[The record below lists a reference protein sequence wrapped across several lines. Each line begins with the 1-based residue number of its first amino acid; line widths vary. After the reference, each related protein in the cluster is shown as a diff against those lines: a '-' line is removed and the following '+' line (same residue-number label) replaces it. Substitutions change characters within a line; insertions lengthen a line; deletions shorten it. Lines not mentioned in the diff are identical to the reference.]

1 MASLEFLLDHA
12 LRTRVAPLLWGPP
25 GVGKSAAIVAWAK
38 KRGLRCWTVLASVRE
53 PADFGGLPILG
64 APVETGIGSEPVPS
78 VGFAPPRFA
87 LEAARDGGVI
97 FLDELTTAP
106 PAVQAALLR
115 AVVDRAFGDLELDPA
130 KVFLIA
136 AANPPGI
143 AAGGWD
149 LAPPLAN
156 RFTHLHFTLDTDV
169 WTSSF
174 PGYWDN
180 PPALSYGDG
189 VLSEDNWQEA
199 RLLVA
204 AFVRSRPQLLLAV
217 PEAAKQ
223 RGEAWPSP
231 RTWDYF
237 SRLLASARQSG
248 LSPTDALELLSG
260 CVGSGVSLEF
270 VNWHKALDLPDPEE
284 LLADPEKYNH
294 PNRADVAYAALSAV
308 GFAVARKPTEARYM
322 AAWRVLA
329 RAAEQGGV
337 EVGTAVARRLALI
350 MSENPGWALPVK
362 EILAYAPMLQKAGL
376 LK

>member
-1 MASLEFLLDHA
+1 
-12 LRTRVAPLLWGPP
+12 
-25 GVGKSAAIVAWAK
+25 
-38 KRGLRCWTVLASVRE
+38 
-53 PADFGGLPILG
+53 
-64 APVETGIGSEPVPS
+64 VPS

-87 LEAARDGGVI
+87 LEAARDGGVV

-115 AVVDRAFGDLELDPA
+115 AVVDRAFGDLELDPG

-136 AANPPGI
+136 AANPPSI

-156 RFTHLHFTLDTDV
+156 RFAHLHFTLDV
-169 WTSSF
+169 EAWTGAF
-174 PGYWDN
+174 PGYWDAA
-180 PPALSYGDG
+180 PALVFG
-189 VLSEDNWQEA
+189 SETLPEDDWQEA

-237 SRLLASARQSG
+237 SRLLASARRSG
-248 LSPTDALELLSG
+248 LAPTDALELLSG
-260 CVGSGVSLEF
+260 CVGSGAALEF

-284 LLADPEKYNH
+284 LLASPEKYTH
-294 PNRADVAYAALSAV
+294 PNRADVAYATLSAV
-308 GFAVARKPTEARYM
+308 GFAVARKPTEARYL
-322 AAWRVLA
+322 AAWKVLA

-337 EVGTAVARRLALI
+337 EVGTAIARRLALLV
-350 MSENPGWALPVK
+350 MEHPDWKLPTT
-362 EILAYAPMLQKAGL
+362 EILAYVPMLQKAGI